1 MLLKRNINFL
11 DGNPIRLPSGPGEGL
26 KRDGKEC
33 RRWDKFSPDFGHQS
47 LALVERANI
56 SGGGM
61 TRS

>member
-11 DGNPIRLPSGPGEGL
+11 NGNLIRLPSGPGEG
-26 KRDGKEC
+26 DGKEC

-47 LALVERANI
+47 LALVEKANI
-56 SGGGM
+56 GGGGM